1 MWLQLMK
8 EKGASA
14 AQFWEKNLFSQR
26 ATEIVLFLLGLA
38 MRVEVM
44 AGLQQPSYDH
54 EAQIRENGGTGAY
67 IFKLEKQN

>member
-26 ATEIVLFLLGLA
+26 ATEITLFLLGLA

-54 EAQIRENGGTGAY
+54 EA
-67 IFKLEKQN
+67 